1 MRERKLKLR
10 AEDAEDLAVFA
21 ALLQDARAPLAEMV
35 FQPGE
40 QRFAGVFRRYRRECL
55 ADPQCCEGVTE
66 VETAVVFEGI
76 ERVRHRGFDLGDLRQ
91 VYRLLT
97 IATHPGRDHLVHIH
111 LVFEGGAEIQL
122 CTHEIRAR
130 LEDFG
135 EVVAASEPPPAHDLG
150 LPGEEE
156 RGGAA
161 VAEDR

>member
-1 MRERKLKLR
+1 MRDRKLKLR

-21 ALLQDARAPLAEMV
+21 ALLQDARAPLSEMV
-35 FQPGE
+35 YQPE
-40 QRFAGVFRRYRRECL
+40 ARRFAGVFRRYRRECL
-55 ADPQCCEGVTE
+55 ADPERCEGVTE
-66 VETAVVFEGI
+66 VETAVVFEDI
-76 ERVRHRGFDLGDLRQ
+76 ARVRHRGFEAVDLTR
-91 VYRLLT
+91 VHRLLT
-97 IATHPGRDHLVHIH
+97 IATHPGRDHLLHIH

-122 CTHEIRAR
+122 CTGTIRAR

-135 EVVAASEPPPAHDLG
+135 EIVPAREPPPLHDLG